1 MKSGPTTATVGMT
14 TGNAC
19 GKVILLGEHAV
30 VYGVPALAAG
40 IERGVRAFA
49 RPAGVSTT
57 PGLWSLAVPAWGTLV
72 TTGDE
77 SDLGR
82 ALRAVVDASDVRDEE
97 PRAIEAT
104 VELPPG
110 GGLGCSAALGVAV
123 ARAIEPNASADEIA
137 RRAMV
142 WERVFHGNPSGVD
155 AAAASRGGCIL
166 FSKAKGLEVMRVG
179 TPLTLCIGHSGA
191 SSSTATMVAHVA
203 REREE
208 RPEAVE
214 AAFEGIHGLVASARQ
229 AVQNGDRRALGRLMD
244 LNQIWLGDLGLSTP
258 AIDRMCRLARE
269 HGAFGSKLTGAGGGG
284 SVVALVNGGHGA
296 WQLLHAWRGAG
307 FEGFVTRVAP
317 SSELRAGHDSAPAS
331 GVRAVGD
338 APPYASKASGS

>member
-1 MKSGPTTATVGMT
+1 MKSGPTIALAGGATGT
-14 TGNAC
+14 AC

-30 VYGVPALAAG
+30 VYGAPALAAG

-49 RPAGVSTT
+49 KPAGD
-57 PGLWSLAVPAWGTLV
+57 GAWSLTVESWNTTV
-72 TTGDE
+72 TPDDAT
-77 SDLGR
+77 DLGR
-82 ALRAVVDASDVRDEE
+82 ALGAVVDASGTDAAE
-97 PRAIEAT
+97 PHAIQAV

-123 ARAIEPNASADEIA
+123 ARAIAPRASAREIA
-137 RRAMV
+137 DRAMA
-142 WERVFHGNPSGVD
+142 WERIFHGNPSGVD

-166 FSKAKGLEVMRVG
+166 FSKAKGIEAMRVG
-179 TPLTLCIGHSGA
+179 APLTLCIGHSGTA
-191 SSSTATMVAHVA
+191 SGTAAMVAHVA
-203 REREE
+203 RQRRE

-214 AAFEGIHGLVASARQ
+214 AAFEGISDLVASSRQ
-229 AVQNGDRRALGRLMD
+229 AIQSGDRHALGHLLN
-244 LNQIWLGDLGLSTP
+244 LNQVWLGDLGLSTP

-307 FEGFVTRVAP
+307 YEGFATRVA
-317 SSELRAGHDSAPAS
+317 SSE
-331 GVRAVGD
+331 VRAVEADVARPNKVAGS
-338 APPYASKASGS
+338 SK